1 VGPGQINIVVPWNA
15 PTSGTSDV
23 QVIKV
28 STGQVLAAGSLPMD
42 LVSPGIIE
50 TSGAG
55 TNRQAA
61 VINVKDGTVNSP
73 TNPVARGDY
82 ISIYATGQGLVSS
95 PPADGD
101 IPGSLTSTP
110 YTPRIGIG
118 ACFVDSCAPATGETV
133 PSDPVQFS
141 GLSPQFPG
149 VWQINVR
156 VPGITDTT
164 AAVPLVISVNSIGSI
179 LPTAGYKTVIYVK

>member
-1 VGPGQINIVVPWNA
+1 
-15 PTSGTSDV
+15 
-23 QVIKV
+23 
-28 STGQVLAAGSLPMD
+28 
-42 LVSPGIIE
+42 VSPGIIE
-50 TSGAG
+50 TSGSG
-55 TNRQAA
+55 KNRQAA

-82 ISIYATGQGLVSS
+82 ISIYATGQGLVSN

-101 IPGSLTSTP
+101 VPGSLTSTP
-110 YTPRIGIG
+110 YTPRVGIG
-118 ACFVDSCAPATGETV
+118 ACFVDSCPPATGETV

-156 VPGITDTT
+156 VPGVTDTT
-164 AAVPLVISVNSIGSI
+164 AAVPLVVSANSIGSI
-179 LPTAGYKTVIYVK
+179 SQTAGYTTVIYVK